1 MIINIVNYF
10 ALLISILGIN
20 KSIFDNNVF
29 SYEAHL
35 KIPKIGLSQFI
46 YDKEDERSDLEKNL
60 IFVDDSDTPLTNNG
74 NVIIAGHSGSTTV
87 SYFKNLYKLRI
98 GDIIY
103 LEYDSYVYKY
113 EVDYKYLVEKN
124 GHVEIIRDNNK
135 ESLILITCYGNDK
148 QLVVISNKIGQTKK

>member
-10 ALLISILGIN
+10 TLLISMLGIN
-20 KSIFDNNVF
+20 MNIFDNNVF

-35 KIPKIGLSQFI
+35 TIPKIGLSQFI
-46 YDKEDERSDLEKNL
+46 YDKEDVRSDLEKNL
-60 IFVDDSDTPLTNNG
+60 IFVDDSDTPLINNG

-103 LEYDSYVYKY
+103 LEYDDYVYKY
-113 EVDYKYLVEKN
+113 EVDYKYLVMKN
-124 GHVEIIRDNNK
+124 GNVEIIRDNNK
-135 ESLILITCYGNDK
+135 ESLTLITCYGNDK